1 VKKNTGIVL
10 ALAAAACLAAVLAM
24 AQKSGG
30 AEQASAAEAYAAVTA
45 EVDAL
50 TDELRRARSQER
62 KLQLIDEIQSK
73 LVKFRSD
80 YADAPEAAD
89 AGFHLGM
96 IKSNLMQYEDAV
108 QLLSEFVTKGAAA
121 APRDKVAFAH
131 YYLAEAYK
139 AMGQLDDA
147 RNEYMI
153 VLNDFSDVNPQLT
166 QFTRASVKDL
176 ETAQKLAIGAEPIPF
191 EVVGI
196 KGEKLSPAE
205 FKGKVLLLDF
215 WATWC
220 GPCKVEM
227 PNVKRV
233 YQKYNQHGFEI
244 VGISLDR
251 SRRDLDAYIDKYEIS
266 WPQFFDG
273 KYWQNDVAVRYGVRS
288 IPATYLIDRQGK
300 IRYKSLRG
308 KQLEVAVEKLLKES
322 L

>member
-1 VKKNTGIVL
+1 MKRNTGILV
-10 ALAAAACLAAVLAM
+10 LAAAAGLAAILAV
-24 AQKSGG
+24 AQKGNG
-30 AEQASAAEAYAAVTA
+30 AEQAGAAEAYATVTA
-45 EVDAL
+45 EVEAL
-50 TDELRRARSQER
+50 TDEIRRARTQQR
-62 KLQLIDEIQSK
+62 KLQLIEEIESK
-73 LVKFRSD
+73 LVTFRSD
-80 YADAPEAAD
+80 YADTPEAAD
-89 AGFHLGM
+89 AAFHLGM
-96 IKSNLMQYEDAV
+96 IKSNLQAYEDAV
-108 QLLSEFVTKGAAA
+108 KLLSEFVAKGVS

-131 YYLAEAYK
+131 YYLAEAHK
-139 AMGQLDDA
+139 GMGALDDA
-147 RNEYMI
+147 RREYMI
-153 VLNDFSDVNPQLT
+153 VINEYSDINPQLT
-166 QFTRASVKDL
+166 QFTRSSVKDL
-176 ETAQKLAIGAEPIPF
+176 ETARRLAVGAEPIPF

-233 YQKYNQHGFEI
+233 YEKYNKAGFEI

-251 SRRDLDAYIDKYEIS
+251 SRSDFDAYLDKYGIS

-273 KYWQNDVAVRYGVRS
+273 KYWQNDVAVQYGVRS
-288 IPATYLIDRQGK
+288 IPATYLIDRKGK

-308 KQLEVAVEKLLKES
+308 RQLEVAVQKLLKES

>member
-1 VKKNTGIVL
+1 MKRNTGIL
-10 ALAAAACLAAVLAM
+10 ALAAAACLAVLAV
-24 AQKSGG
+24 AQKGDG
-30 AEQASAAEAYAAVTA
+30 AERAGAAEAYATVTA
-45 EVDAL
+45 EVEAL
-50 TDELRRARSQER
+50 TDEIRRARTQER
-62 KLQLIDEIQSK
+62 KLQLIDEIESK
-73 LVKFRSD
+73 LVTFRSD
-80 YADAPEAAD
+80 YAETPEAAD
-89 AGFHLGM
+89 AAFHLGM
-96 IKSNLMQYEDAV
+96 IKSNLQAYEDAV
-108 QLLSEFVTKGAAA
+108 KLLSEFVAKGGAS

-131 YYLAEAYK
+131 YYLAEAHK
-139 AMGQLDDA
+139 GLGALDDA
-147 RNEYMI
+147 RSEYMI
-153 VLNDFSDVNPQLT
+153 VLNEYSDINPQLT

-176 ETAQKLAIGAEPIPF
+176 ETARKLAVGAEPIPF

-233 YQKYNQHGFEI
+233 YEKYNKAGFEI

-251 SRRDLDAYIDKYEIS
+251 SRNDLDAYIDKYDIS

-273 KYWQNDVAVRYGVRS
+273 KYWQNDVAVQYGVRS
-288 IPATYLIDRQGK
+288 IPATYLIDRKGK
-300 IRYKSLRG
+300 IRYKLLRG
-308 KQLEVAVEKLLKES
+308 RQLELAVEKLLKES